1 MIRRGYTKYPLF
13 PKGNH
18 CPAAA
23 KVFNTTTED
32 YRVGH
37 RPWLTYRNPTHASL
51 KFSSAILFAKEYHRF
66 VWRSLLPFLLQN
78 SVILWILFPIRI
90 NSMHFIQDYTTH
102 NFTVLSSRPYLCP
115 TENGTACFKSLPSH
129 WWSLH
134 GSQRCYYYGLQRIYT
149 TKLAGRHC
157 FQPRG
162 FHSKLNLS
170 DLSALWPFLP
180 FISLLKQEP
189 WQFSLPTQQMQS
201 IANTLVDLQQRI
213 Q

>member
-37 RPWLTYRNPTHASL
+37 RPWLTYINPTHASL
-51 KFSSAILFAKEYHRF
+51 KFSSAISFAKEYHRF

-115 TENGTACFKSLPSH
+115 TENGTACFYLRVCQVTDGASMGPRDVITMVYRDLHNQTCRQALLSTMRLPLKAEPQWPECLVTLSP
-129 WWSLH
+129 LH
-134 GSQRCYYYGLQRIYT
+134 LPPKAGT
-149 TKLAGRHC
+149 LAVLSPHTANAEHC
-157 FQPRG
+157 
-162 FHSKLNLS
+162 
-170 DLSALWPFLP
+170 
-180 FISLLKQEP
+180 
-189 WQFSLPTQQMQS
+189 
-201 IANTLVDLQQRI
+201 
-213 Q
+213 